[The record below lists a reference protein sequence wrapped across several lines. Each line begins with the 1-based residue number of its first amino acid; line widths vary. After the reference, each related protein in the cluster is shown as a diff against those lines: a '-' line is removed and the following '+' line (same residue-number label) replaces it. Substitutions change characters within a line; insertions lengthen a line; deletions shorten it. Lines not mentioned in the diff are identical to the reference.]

1 MPAIKITDRDPRTEK
16 QKPRLWETF
25 GVVGVNPTEIKE
37 GKGVF
42 FAIVRQNQI
51 EELITDEVKQTF
63 SNNGFEITVPIDHDS
78 VRSIIIKDVDKVVDK
93 YTNDEIKESIQR
105 SNEWVR

>member
-1 MPAIKITDRDPRTEK
+1 MGDI
-16 QKPRLWETF
+16 WC
-25 GVVGVNPTEIKE
+25 GGVNPTEIKE

-51 EELITDEVKQTF
+51 EELITEEVKQAF
-63 SNNGFEITVPIDHDS
+63 SDNGFEITVPIEYDS
-78 VRSIIIKDVDKVVDK
+78 MRSIIIKHVDKVVDE

-105 SNEWVR
+105 SNEWAEVMEIFRILPLVGY